1 MFDLYYLLKFKNT
14 EVVQR
19 LGSFLREKLYQPG
32 AGQRWEEPEDW
43 HITLLYVSS
52 EDADSI
58 AALAANS
65 ALLEL
70 PDLRVIETDGV
81 GQFDTKNDGYALFLN
96 VKETPE
102 LDRLQGLLLA
112 YARGHLVDISTLSAN
127 WIPHITLAYAS
138 QPFTDIP
145 VVITNEKDNREP
157 GYLPPRFNR
166 DLVGGVGV
174 RPSRVEVSSMRG
186 LLGTIQF
193 PPQLD
198 DIEVPPPILS
208 DVQ

>member
-96 VKETPE
+96 VKKTPE
-102 LDRLQGLLLA
+102 LDRVHCLLRA
-112 YARGHLVDISTLSAN
+112 YAQGHLIKVSAPSD

-145 VVITNEKDNREP
+145 IINNAKNNREP

-174 RPSRVEVSSMRG
+174 RPSHVEISSMRG
-186 LLGTIQF
+186 LLETIQF